1 MNKTFAPIAFTIILI
16 VALTITAAAQTG
28 YNTEK
33 ELREDRF
40 AIDAAD
46 FRADQQGLSTLE
58 IYYKIFYDGLSYQ
71 KMADGYQ
78 ADYEVAISVE
88 GDNDQQIEGI
98 IRDGS
103 IKVKTFAE
111 TRRPNDFVINM
122 ASVKL
127 DKQDVTVRAA
137 LTDKVG
143 ERVYRKEQEYKE
155 RDYWD
160 KYPSLSRIE
169 FCREITPSEKES
181 KFNKNDLWVIPA
193 VTRQFGGDF
202 DSTLTFYQE
211 IYPGKTDVKYTKVIT
226 RVYHRVKG
234 FVYADTVDYGDIK
247 ENLHEAKTIN
257 VADLMPGDY
266 ELEVRLEG
274 RRGKVYDKII
284 EEFELLLTAETMY
297 RTDFDLAVD
306 MLKYLA
312 TKQEQKDL
320 KKASTPAERRERW
333 DEFWQLR
340 DQYEHN
346 RENPTKE
353 EYFRRVRHA
362 DRYFSVMKKDG
373 WKTTRGMVYITYGE
387 PDEVE
392 DYPFELAT
400 KPYQVWLYYR
410 LSPPRKFVFID
421 EWGDGNYELQPPYNG
436 IDW

>member
-1 MNKTFAPIAFTIILI
+1 MIKSFAAFALTVTLI
-16 VALTITAAAQTG
+16 VSLATPAPAQTG
-28 YNTEK
+28 YRGKN
-33 ELREDRF
+33 ELREARF

-46 FRADQQGLSTLE
+46 FRADQEGLTSLE

-71 KMADGYQ
+71 KTARGYE
-78 ADYEVAISVE
+78 ADYEIAISVE

-98 IRDGS
+98 IRDGN
-103 IKVKTFAE
+103 IKVKTFSE

-122 ASVKL
+122 LSVRL
-127 DKQDVTVRAA
+127 DKQDVTIRAA

-143 ERVYRKEQEYKE
+143 ENVYQEERDVKE
-155 RDYWD
+155 RDYWG
-160 KYPSLSRIE
+160 KYPTLSRIE
-169 FCREITPSEKES
+169 FCREISPAGQDS
-181 KFNKNDLWVIPA
+181 KFNKGDLWVVPA

-202 DSTLTFYQE
+202 DTTLTFYQE
-211 IYPGKTDVKYTKVIT
+211 VYPGRANVKYAKVIT

-234 FVYADTVDYGDIK
+234 FVYTDTIDYGEIK
-247 ENLHEAKTIN
+247 ENIHEPRTIN
-257 VADLMPGDY
+257 VAGFMPGDY

-284 EEFELLLTAETMY
+284 EEFELMLTAETIY
-297 RTDFDLAVD
+297 RSDFELAVD

-312 TKQEQKDL
+312 TKKERKDL
-320 KKASTPAERRERW
+320 KNASTPEKRRELW
-333 DEFWQLR
+333 DEFWRLR
-340 DQYEHN
+340 DEYGHN

-373 WKTTRGMVYITYGE
+373 WKTTRGMIYITYGE

-392 DYPFELAT
+392 DYPFELST
-400 KPYQVWLYYR
+400 KPYQIWLYYR

>member
-1 MNKTFAPIAFTIILI
+1 MKISAAIAFALTLI
-16 VALTITAAAQTG
+16 VCLATVAPAQTG
-28 YNTEK
+28 YGAKNEFQ
-33 ELREDRF
+33 EARF

-46 FRADQQGLSTLE
+46 FRAEQDGLTSLE

-71 KMADGYQ
+71 KTTDGYQ
-78 ADYEVAISVE
+78 ADYEIAISVE
-88 GDNDQQIEGI
+88 GENDQQIEGI

-103 IKVKTFAE
+103 IKVKTFSE
-111 TRRPNDFVINM
+111 TRRSHDFVINM
-122 ASVKL
+122 VTVRL
-127 DKQDVTVRAA
+127 DKQDVTIRAA

-143 ERVYRKEQEYKE
+143 DHVYEEDRDVKE
-155 RDYWD
+155 RDYWG

-169 FCREITPSEKES
+169 FCREIKPSEQDS
-181 KFNKNDLWVIPA
+181 KFNKGDQMVIPA
-193 VTRQFGGDF
+193 VTRVFGGDF
-202 DSTLTFYQE
+202 DTTLTFYQE
-211 IYPGKTDVKYTKVIT
+211 IYPGRADVKYTKVIT

-234 FVYADTVDYGDIK
+234 FVYSDTIDYGDIT
-247 ENLHEAKTIN
+247 ENLREPRTIN
-257 VADLMPGDY
+257 VAGFMPGDY

-284 EEFELLLTAETMY
+284 EEFELMLTAETIY
-297 RTDFDLAVD
+297 RSDFELAVD

-312 TKQEQKDL
+312 TKSEQKEL
-320 KKASTPAERRERW
+320 KKAATPEERRARW
-333 DEFWQLR
+333 DEFWNLR
-340 DQYEHN
+340 DRWEHG

-373 WKTTRGMVYITYGE
+373 WKTTRGMIYITYGD